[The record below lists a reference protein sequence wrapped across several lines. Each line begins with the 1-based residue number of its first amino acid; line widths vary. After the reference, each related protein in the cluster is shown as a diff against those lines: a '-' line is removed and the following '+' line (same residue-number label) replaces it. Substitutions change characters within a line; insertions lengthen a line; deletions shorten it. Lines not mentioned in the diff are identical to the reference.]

1 MQLDKKLYDEINEY
15 CKLNN
20 LKTRDFVHN
29 LLKDAFL
36 KEKYGDTPFYNYKKD
51 ILLETYEENI
61 KSGNENEILEERKT
75 TTGAELSSI
84 QPIETYEKI
93 IVSDDIIKIDEFTP
107 IETVEAKPQPKKTRK
122 LK

>member
-1 MQLDKKLYDEINEY
+1 MQVDKLLYDEINEY

-36 KEKYGDTPFYNYKKD
+36 KEKYGDTPFNNYKKD

-75 TTGAELSSI
+75 TTGTELSSI

-107 IETVEAKPQPKKTRK
+107 IETVEVKPQPKKKRK